1 MAAAAPAAKDVY
13 LYRRNLFASLFGQ
26 VLAGIDSRA
35 RHVGLIIDDPK
46 HGLIVVEVGK
56 RSFRFGGTMAIH
68 VTSMNTFPDDVV
80 SDRSRRLQLD
90 FQCKHIGTTDT
101 EFEVLL
107 EEAKGWLNKNPDY
120 NGGICNC
127 RTFAD
132 FALGS
137 TAGTT
142 CLQMNWL
149 SGVLTGSEL
158 VITPDSNFNGDLE
171 LLVTV
176 TDGEL
181 EDSELVLIN
190 VLAVNDAPYFVTDIL
205 DNAIEDLYYSYT
217 ILVDDIDNAIE
228 EIIIN
233 DYYF

>member
-1 MAAAAPAAKDVY
+1 MAAKDVY

-149 SGVLTGSEL
+149 SGVLTGSGSR
-158 VITPDSNFNGDLE
+158 VDRIDRFMAAGAAASITTRHRGGLE
-171 LLVTV
+171 LLRHRWGTA
-176 TDGEL
+176 DGSIIEL
-181 EDSELVLIN
+181 PRDEE
-190 VLAVNDAPYFVTDIL
+190 
-205 DNAIEDLYYSYT
+205 IEDAAPPAPT
-217 ILVDDIDNAIE
+217 ATALVAAPGAAPGAASASGALAPAPA
-228 EIIIN
+228 
-233 DYYF
+233 